1 MRAYLTVFIVCS
13 FSTVS
18 YADMTGAGD
27 AAILAELVSQAKTLK
42 EQLQGMRETLDVS
55 KRLEEMET
63 LKTIKSIHEEGRAL
77 GDLVDETEQMQRE
90 YKKFVADP
98 TSFNRT
104 SEEISWLGS
113 ALKNSKGNPNAVKS
127 YANIMSDVKRL
138 NFLGKANKESENKII
153 NGTNQDDD
161 GKITASNTFIMSQLL
176 LDNEEREQKR
186 RANNT
191 NVMQGVL
198 GNAGYSALG
207 EESK

>member
-1 MRAYLTVFIVCS
+1 MRAYLTLFLICF
-13 FSTVS
+13 FSTSS

-42 EQLQGMRETLDVS
+42 EQLQSVRETLDVS

-63 LKTIKSIHEEGRAL
+63 LKTIKSVHEEGRAL
-77 GDLVDETEQMQRE
+77 GDLISETEQMQNE

-98 TSFNRT
+98 SSFNQTRD
-104 SEEISWLGS
+104 EISWLGS
-113 ALKNSKGNPNAVKS
+113 ALKNAKDDQNAAKS
-127 YANIMSDVKRL
+127 YANIMADVKRL
-138 NFLGKANKESENKII
+138 NFLGKATKESEKKLIS
-153 NGTNQDDD
+153 GTNQEDD

-176 LDNEEREQKR
+176 LENEERDQKR

-207 EESK
+207 EESE